1 MHCAQADIGTYCI
14 EVNHLQL
21 FVTTR
26 HVASRTA
33 NSGSNGSAI
42 ANAKVHANI
51 NGTLPKMII
60 IRGCAVSIFAKKFHI
75 FRKNVKQ
82 NLFRKTLRQKITW
95 ADLSPL
101 QRSLL
106 DYLNISLKSV
116 LFRNTCPRAHKYP
129 YFDYISR
136 SHS

>member
-1 MHCAQADIGTYCI
+1 VQRDETGRPYTRPPVVPESSSSYIVVASYPFARKPSRITSVSTVHISLSLSLFLA
-14 EVNHLQL
+14 VNHLQL

-60 IRGCAVSIFAKKFHI
+60 IRGCAVRVFAKKFHI
-75 FRKNVKQ
+75 FRKMSNRICFAKR
-82 NLFRKTLRQKITW
+82 FGRK
-95 ADLSPL
+95 
-101 QRSLL
+101 
-106 DYLNISLKSV
+106 
-116 LFRNTCPRAHKYP
+116 
-129 YFDYISR
+129 
-136 SHS
+136 